1 MPYIHALEIEDAPYR
16 HSQSDILTFMV
27 ETFRPDRRERLML
40 ENAFAGS
47 GIEFRNSVLPDFMPH
62 GSEPVLFNGK
72 DEPGIEQRM
81 QVFMREGQKM
91 VLNAARKSMA
101 ASGLRPEQVTH
112 LIVFSCTG
120 LVNPGLENLV
130 LEDLGL
136 PPSTDTQGIYFAGCH
151 GAFKAM
157 KMAKMLA
164 QAEEVAEPNI
174 LVCGLELCTLHFIP
188 GRTGDQ
194 IRANTLFADGAAA
207 FVVSREKPKS
217 GYRLGRFAQE
227 IIRTQSPLMSWNI
240 GAQAFFMTLSSKID
254 TTLRSF
260 NLPAFIERI
269 VPSFKGAF
277 ICHPGGRSILEA
289 VEEQVRERYQADL
302 HSSYEVLR
310 QHGNM
315 SSISILYILQA
326 ELERATRQL
335 MAIGFGPGLTVEGL
349 HLELC

>member
-27 ETFRPDRRERLML
+27 ETFRPERRERLML

-47 GIEFRNSVLPDFMPH
+47 GIEFRNSVLPDFSSFA
-62 GSEPVLFNGK
+62 SEPMLFNSK
-72 DEPGIEQRM
+72 DEPSIEQRM
-81 QVFMREGQKM
+81 QVFMEEGQKM
-91 VLNAARKSMA
+91 ILNAARKSLS
-101 ASGLRPEQVTH
+101 ASGLRPEQITH

-136 PPSTDTQGIYFAGCH
+136 PASTDTQGIYFAGCH

-164 QAEEVAEPNI
+164 QAEEVPQPNI

-207 FVVSREKPKS
+207 FVVSREKPLK

-227 IIRTQSPLMSWNI
+227 IIRTETPLMSWNI

-269 VPSFKGAF
+269 VPAFKGAF
-277 ICHPGGRSILEA
+277 ICHPGGRSILQA
-289 VEEQVRERYQADL
+289 VEDQLRDVYQSNLA
-302 HSSYEVLR
+302 SSHEVLR
-310 QHGNM
+310 EHGNM
-315 SSISILYILQA
+315 SSITILYLLQA
-326 ELERATRQL
+326 ELQRATRQL
-335 MAIGFGPGLTVEGL
+335 LAIGFGPGLTVEGL
-349 HLELC
+349 HLEIC